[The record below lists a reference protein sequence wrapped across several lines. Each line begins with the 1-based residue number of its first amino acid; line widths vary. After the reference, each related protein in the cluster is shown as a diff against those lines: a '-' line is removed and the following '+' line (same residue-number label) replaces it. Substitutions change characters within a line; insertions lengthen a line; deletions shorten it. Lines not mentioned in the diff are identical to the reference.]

1 MNGVKSLIVSQEV
14 NCIGQIG
21 TGSIPGIVML
31 LDLRPVIEHGV
42 NPQQRNNPVKKNDVR
57 LAKRKT
63 EPCDS
68 TPKQAKRQ
76 PVFSIKGSVAVA
88 KIMPRWVEGERLDE
102 PDEKEIRVALGQA
115 VHPVI
120 DRSLIPVAHEISV
133 MIQVFA
139 LVITH
144 RLQKRPGVKKL
155 QAMVETSRLKQ
166 VVV

>member
-1 MNGVKSLIVSQEV
+1 MNRVKSLIVSQEV
-14 NCIGQIG
+14 YRLGQIG
-21 TGSIPGIVML
+21 TRFIPGIVML
-31 LDLRPVIEHGV
+31 FNLRPVIEYRV

-133 MIQVFA
+133 VIQVFA